1 MPLSDTLASMLLLVP
16 KFKTCITKQ
25 RIVVNDEISSESSFD
40 FSLLLK
46 GEADCLLWIA
56 QLLAD
61 PNSSSVAITTSSSTT
76 SSTSSSHLLSKSFQ
90 KAGVYF
96 KVAIGKYRALYD
108 VSTDDERDRWLESL
122 PTDTTKIITAC
133 KMSPSVLSA
142 LNGVVGEASSLVARA
157 TCRRKETERRKEELA
172 KKMELNV
179 DGLVDGSND
188 DDEGENA
195 SYLDYLT
202 ALKIFS
208 HLGNNME
215 CLSILDTMAHMKR
228 VQEDWMT
235 AGQMYVVLKILF
247 WLP

>member
-1 MPLSDTLASMLLLVP
+1 M
-16 KFKTCITKQ
+16 
-25 RIVVNDEISSESSFD
+25 
-40 FSLLLK
+40 
-46 GEADCLLWIA
+46 
-56 QLLAD
+56 
-61 PNSSSVAITTSSSTT
+61 
-76 SSTSSSHLLSKSFQ
+76 LSKSFQ

-235 AGQMYVVLKILF
+235 AGQMYVVLKMLF
-247 WLP
+247 